1 MEHTTYSWYM
11 EGKESAWNPS
21 SLNSIAS
28 YRNLRPGKYVFHFR
42 TTGEN
47 RIGIDIT
54 PAPWLSVW
62 AFILYA
68 LILVFIGYEIVHL
81 LRIFKLQKA
90 AQMSFTPDSESS
102 RRKNISD
109 AIFAVAKE
117 NIHDADFNMD
127 VFAEKMGMKRTEFF
141 RIVKECTGLTPG
153 EVIRQQRMN
162 KAAELLEEDKERI
175 SDIAFM
181 VGIDNP
187 IYFSKLFKDEFGV
200 TPSEYRKRRRR

>member
-1 MEHTTYSWYM
+1 
-11 EGKESAWNPS
+11 
-21 SLNSIAS
+21 
-28 YRNLRPGKYVFHFR
+28 
-42 TTGEN
+42 
-47 RIGIDIT
+47 
-54 PAPWLSVW
+54 
-62 AFILYA
+62 
-68 LILVFIGYEIVHL
+68 
-81 LRIFKLQKA
+81 
-90 AQMSFTPDSESS
+90 
-102 RRKNISD
+102 
-109 AIFAVAKE
+109 
-117 NIHDADFNMD
+117 MD